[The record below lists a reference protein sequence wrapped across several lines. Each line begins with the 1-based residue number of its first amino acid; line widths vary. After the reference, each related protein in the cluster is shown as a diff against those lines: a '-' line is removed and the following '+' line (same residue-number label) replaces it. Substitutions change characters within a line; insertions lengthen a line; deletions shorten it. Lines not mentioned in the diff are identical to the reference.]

1 MLFPKHKLIKKHGF
15 DQVWSESLP
24 MNSEG
29 LEELRPLADG
39 LRMLDDDPD
48 SPGAG
53 AVRDLDPVPANAEKM

>member
-1 MLFPKHKLIKKHGF
+1 
-15 DQVWSESLP
+15 

-53 AVRDLDPVPANAEKM
+53 AVRDLYPVPANAEKM